1 MAVSFKAGH
10 ISIRSTDNS
19 PILFTTMFAKTT
31 ALLVALAASASAFTP
46 TTPSMAVSFKAGGRA
61 SKSIPDQDKPLTE
74 RLGGVGITKP
84 YAEGF
89 DPLGFASRADAQEL
103 IKFREAELK
112 HGRVAM
118 LALPGFLLS
127 ESFHPFFPSLPK
139 WEFSLFAL
147 QDTLEQPSGLVAFAG
162 ALLAIGA
169 FEARSFKN
177 FEEPTGAIGSS
188 SGTYFKFKKIEEV
201 DDYVI
206 VPGATLPA
214 GPWTVDKL
222 SPEDFV
228 AKQNAELNNGRLAM
242 IAILLV
248 VLEEVIF
255 KLPAGE
261 VAAFAFS
268 PAIFFDGILGL

>member
-1 MAVSFKAGH
+1 M
-10 ISIRSTDNS
+10 I
-19 PILFTTMFAKTT
+19 
-31 ALLVALAASASAFTP
+31 ASLP
-46 TTPSMAVSFKAGGRA
+46 KLGKRGGRA
-61 SKSIPDQDKPLTE
+61 VKPTIPEQDKPLTE

-84 YAEGF
+84 YSEGF
-89 DPLGFASRADAQEL
+89 DTLGFASRADAQEL

-139 WEFSLFAL
+139 WEFSIFAL
-147 QDTLEQPSGLVAFAG
+147 QDTLEQPSGLVAFFG

-169 FEARSFKN
+169 FEARSFK
-177 FEEPTGAIGSS
+177 
-188 SGTYFKFKKIEEV
+188 KFEEV
-201 DDYVI
+201 DDYII

-214 GPWTVDKL
+214 GPWTYDKL
-222 SPEDFV
+222 SPEDFI

-242 IAILLV
+242 IAVLLV